1 MKVLIVGIYYLI
13 FYNMIFHENE
23 MHALWRIDCM
33 REIGPKSDRSSNWLG
48 KIVIP
53 SGMGMGMYFFE

>member
-1 MKVLIVGIYYLI
+1 
-13 FYNMIFHENE
+13 
-23 MHALWRIDCM
+23 M

-53 SGMGMGMYFFE
+53 SGMGMGMYFLSNRCEIYPC